1 MKEHSLLRG
10 TLRRHLISRRCL
22 LCFSA
27 VGIKSLMD
35 ETSASPPSG
44 GYSIRAVQR
53 VCDLLDLLQGEP
65 GGISLVRAAEVT
77 HLPKSSAFRY
87 LATLEA
93 RQYVERDGDG
103 VYQIGLALLSRRAHQ
118 IEVLTRRARPY
129 LERLQTEF
137 GETANLGLLDGHGVI
152 YLDIVESDHTMRLA
166 ARPGDRDP
174 IHATAL
180 GKAIAAELPIER
192 VKEILKSEG
201 MPRLT
206 DRTITKRR
214 DFFLDLDQTRE
225 RGYAIDDGEN
235 EIGARCVA
243 AAVPAV
249 SLPLALSIAAP
260 AARFSEAE
268 VPKAGKRLRDLAAR
282 FGGELG
288 SEPTAV
294 D

>member
-1 MKEHSLLRG
+1 MPN
-10 TLRRHLISRRCL
+10 
-22 LCFSA
+22 SA
-27 VGIKSLMD
+27 QAEPVNELKD
-35 ETSASPPSG
+35 
-44 GYSIRAVQR
+44 YSIRAVQR
-53 VCDLLDLLQGEP
+53 VCDLLDLLQREP
-65 GGISLVRAAEVT
+65 EGVSLVRAAEVT
-77 HLPKSSAFRY
+77 QLPKSSAFRY
-87 LATLEA
+87 LSTLEA
-93 RQYVERDGDG
+93 RRYVERDDENA
-103 VYQIGLALLSRRAHQ
+103 VYHIGLALLPLQARQ
-118 IEVLTRRARPY
+118 LDVVTQRARPY
-129 LERLQTEF
+129 LEELQREF